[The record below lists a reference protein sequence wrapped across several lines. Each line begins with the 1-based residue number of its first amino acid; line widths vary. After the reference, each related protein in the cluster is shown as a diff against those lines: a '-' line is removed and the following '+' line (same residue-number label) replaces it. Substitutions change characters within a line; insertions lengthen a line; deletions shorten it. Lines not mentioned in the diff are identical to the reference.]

1 MQERTAIIGD
11 GQMALVT
18 ADVLAFN
25 GHAVRL
31 WGPFPEEVTAL
42 KQSRRSP
49 KRLPSFELPEQV
61 RVCTELGDAVDGATV
76 VINAI
81 PTQFIRRV
89 WERLRGS
96 LSGDAIVGCVA
107 KGIENE
113 TLLRPSEIIESC
125 LCETSTRPMVAIS
138 GPTIAAE
145 LAQRLPATLLAA
157 SPDREAAARIQ
168 EMLGTDWLRVYTNDD
183 IVGVELAGA
192 VKNVIALAAGI
203 VDGMKLGINAKSAL
217 LARGLAEIVRL
228 GNALGAKAETFFGVA
243 GVGDLSTTCFSP
255 QSRNRTTGERLGR
268 GETLEDIIAST
279 ASVVEGVA
287 TTRSVIAL
295 AQRAGVEMP
304 ITRAVHA
311 ILFEGLN
318 PKDAMQRLM
327 AREQKPERIA

>member
-1 MQERTAIIGD
+1 MREKVSIIGD

-18 ADVLAFN
+18 ADVLSFN
-25 GHAVRL
+25 GYEVAL
-31 WGPFPEEVTAL
+31 WGPFPAEVEDLART
-42 KQSRRSP
+42 RRAP
-49 KRLPSFELPEQV
+49 KRLPEFILPGSVE
-61 RVCTELGDAVDGATV
+61 VCVEAADALRDATV

-89 WERLRGS
+89 WEKLAGHVP
-96 LSGDAIVGCVA
+96 ANATIGCVA
-107 KGIENE
+107 KGIEND
-113 TLLRPSEIIESC
+113 TLLRPSEIIEAC
-125 LCETSTRPMVAIS
+125 LGGASPRALVAIS

-145 LAQRLPATLLAA
+145 LARRLPATLLAA
-157 SPDREAAARIQ
+157 SPDTEAAERIQ
-168 EMLGTDWLRVYTNDD
+168 AMLGTDWLRVYTNED

-203 VDGMKLGINAKSAL
+203 VDGMELGINAKSAL

-228 GNALGAKAETFFGVA
+228 GKAVGAKAETFFGVA

-268 GETLEDIIAST
+268 GETLDDILAST

-287 TTRSVIAL
+287 TTRSVVAL
-295 AQRAGVEMP
+295 AKRVGVEMP

-311 ILFEGLN
+311 ILFEGLA
-318 PKDAMQRLM
+318 PKEAIHRLM
-327 AREQKPERIA
+327 TREPKPERIA